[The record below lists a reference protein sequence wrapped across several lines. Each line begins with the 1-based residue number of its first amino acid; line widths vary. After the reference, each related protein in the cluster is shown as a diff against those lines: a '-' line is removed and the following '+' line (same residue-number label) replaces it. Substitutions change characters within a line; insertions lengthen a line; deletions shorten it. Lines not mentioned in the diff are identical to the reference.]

1 MSNGV
6 VLVSPGFYGS
16 FYRVV
21 VLADLELPQERTT
34 APYCA
39 SSSVLAGQGGC
50 TVPIFDL
57 RDPLA

>member
-6 VLVSPGFYGS
+6 ELMSPGFYGS

-21 VLADLELPQERTT
+21 VLANIELPRERTT

-39 SSSVLAGQGGC
+39 SSSVVAGQGGGAPC
-50 TVPIFDL
+50 QFLT
-57 RDPLA
+57 